1 MRTTID
7 AAGRIVIPKEVRRQ
21 ARLGAGAEVD
31 VRWRDG
37 LIEIEP
43 TSQGVRLVRDGPLLV
58 AIADGEG
65 APLTAEQVEEIRE
78 ALRRERSDLP

>member
-43 TSQGVRLVRDGPLLV
+43 ARQPVRLVRDGPLLV
-58 AIADGEG
+58 AVADGDAE
-65 APLTAEQVEEIRE
+65 PLTAEQVEEIRE
-78 ALRRERSDLP
+78 ALRRERAELP

>member
-1 MRTTID
+1 MKTTID

-21 ARLGAGAEVD
+21 ARLRAGAEVD

-43 TSQGVRLVRDGPLLV
+43 ASQGLRLVREGPLLV
-58 AIADGEG
+58 AIADGE
-65 APLTAEQVEEIRE
+65 AALLTAEDVEEIRE
-78 ALRRERSDLP
+78 ALLRERSDLP

>member
-1 MRTTID
+1 MKATID
-7 AAGRIVIPKEVRRQ
+7 GAGRIVIPKEIRRQ

-43 TSQGVRLVRDGPLLV
+43 ARQAVRLVRDGPLLV
-58 AIADGEG
+58 AVADGDT
-65 APLTAEQVEEIRE
+65 APLTTEQVEEIRD
-78 ALRRERSDLP
+78 ALRRERSDLA